1 MFLSDVM
8 VISPSW
14 TTYKPQA
21 KLAHHTPFVL
31 TSNIGLEWKITPDLV
46 EQVTITVNDGALLF
60 HLHFRKNKIE
70 YFIEFSFDFIFQLY
84 INYTAVCYM

>member
-1 MFLSDVM
+1 MFLSDVI

-31 TSNIGLEWKITPDLV
+31 TSNIDLEWKITPDLV
-46 EQVTITVNDGALLF
+46 EKVTIIVNDSTLLF
-60 HLHFRKNKIE
+60 HLHLGKNKIG
-70 YFIEFSFDFIFQLY
+70 YFIEFSFDLIFQL
-84 INYTAVCYM
+84 